1 MEGNGLT
8 KVARSSDLLKER
20 LLCLMPNAG
29 KYPTAIKGLS
39 MVRREQAHQTESCFY
54 KPSLSVIIQGG
65 QALPHRDQGVSLRG
79 KPVHDCR
86 GMPCM
91 FTITKASARQPFL
104 AVSLELDKSLLA
116 RLAREI
122 GLPMNSGSAQGVAV

>member
-1 MEGNGLT
+1 MPYAQRR
-8 KVARSSDLLKER
+8 KVPDRHQGIVDGSQGTGPSDRKLFL
-20 LLCLMPNAG
+20 
-29 KYPTAIKGLS
+29 
-39 MVRREQAHQTESCFY
+39 QTVPQRHHS
-54 KPSLSVIIQGG
+54 GG
-65 QALPHRDQGVSLRG
+65 QALPHRDQEISLRG

>member
-54 KPSLSVIIQGG
+54 KPSLSVIIQGAKRSRIG
-65 QALPHRDQGVSLRG
+65 TRKYLYGENQCMIAGVCRACSRLPRRPRG
-79 KPVHDCR
+79 SRFWPYR
-86 GMPCM
+86 LSW
-91 FTITKASARQPFL
+91 TKAFLPGWRVKSACP
-104 AVSLELDKSLLA
+104 
-116 RLAREI
+116 
-122 GLPMNSGSAQGVAV
+122 

>member
-1 MEGNGLT
+1 MEGNDLT

-20 LLCLMPNAG
+20 LLHLMPNAG

-54 KPSLSVIIQGG
+54 
-65 QALPHRDQGVSLRG
+65 RDQGVSLRG

-104 AVSLELDKSLLA
+104 AVSLNLDKSLLA